1 MPLPEISGNGK
12 QMDLFCGQLP
22 TKPYCA
28 NDLTAGL
35 RIRSI
40 EHALKHQY
48 IQPNHPNS
56 KLWLVFDIDRPTCVA
71 EITDDFNLPAPHIF
85 TQNPANQHAHAFF
98 GLETAVHLNKHS
110 SSKAIRFAAAV
121 DCAFTERMDADAQ
134 YCGLIAKNPM
144 HERWRTYSTN
154 AESYSLGE
162 MSEYVD
168 LAKYSDRRRSMPE
181 TGLGRNVNLFNR
193 LRTWAYK
200 AIRQGWPDADQWHH
214 ACFDRAV
221 GYNRTSNPLP
231 VSEVKS
237 TATSVAKWTYRNFS
251 SEGFSELQAHRGSLK
266 GQAVRD
272 EKLEQVIAL
281 KATGMKQKEIAER
294 LDITP
299 QTISN
304 WLKNQKAISDSSPE
318 GCSFTAH

>member
-1 MPLPEISGNGK
+1 MPEPVERLYMPLPEISGNGK

-28 NDLTAGL
+28 NDLTTGL
-35 RIRSI
+35 RIRSV

-85 TQNPANQHAHAFF
+85 TQNPDNQHAHAFF

-110 SSKAIRFAAAV
+110 STKAIRFAAAV
-121 DCAFTERMDADAQ
+121 DCAFTERMNADAQ
-134 YCGLIAKNPM
+134 YCGLIAKNPL

-168 LAKYSDRRRSMPE
+168 LVAYNDRRRLMPE

-193 LRTWAYK
+193 LRFWAYK
-200 AIRQGWPDADQWHH
+200 AIRQGWPDADQWHR
-214 ACFDRAV
+214 ACLDRAV
-221 GYNRTSNPLP
+221 GYNQTDNPLP
-231 VSEVKS
+231 IGEVKH
-237 TATSVAKWTYRNFS
+237 TATSVAKWTYRHFS
-251 SEGFSELQAHRGSLK
+251 ADAFSELQSVRGAKK

-272 EKLEQVIAL
+272 ANLDRAIELRAAGLSYMKIADEL
-281 KATGMKQKEIAER
+281 RIPKPTIAR
-294 LDITP
+294 
-299 QTISN
+299 
-304 WLKNQKAISDSSPE
+304 WLKSSQ
-318 GCSFTAH
+318 SHIR